1 MITALVSAIAGLF
14 SAAAPEILKE
24 VRDTRAHGRELEF
37 LQINQKLAL
46 ERAQWEASIKI
57 EEQRSHAVVAD
68 IQSQEQNFEALMR
81 QAMTPIGVA
90 WVDSLNAVVRPLTAV
105 VFMLLFAVG
114 VLAFIFGFGADNAG
128 FGTAMSGLF
137 SEAIQATL
145 GFMFGSRA
153 IRTAIP
159 KMA

>member
-1 MITALVSAIAGLF
+1 MITALISALAGLF
-14 SAAAPEILKE
+14 SATAPEFLKE
-24 VRDTRAHGRELEF
+24 FRDTRAHTREIEF

-46 ERAQWEASIKI
+46 ERAQWEASVKI
-57 EEQRSHAVVAD
+57 EEQRSNATIAD
-68 IQSQEQNFEALMR
+68 IQSQEQNFNALMR
-81 QAMTPIGVA
+81 QAMTPIGVP
-90 WVDSLNAVVRPLTAV
+90 WVDTLNSVVRPLTAV

-114 VLAFIFGFGADNAG
+114 VLAFIFGFGAQDAG

-153 IRTAIP
+153 VASRMP
-159 KMA
+159 KAA